1 MNLFQL
7 ESHLNEILNVEDF
20 EDFCKNGIQ
29 VEGKHE
35 IKKIALGVSYNNTF
49 FEKIK
54 EWNPDVILVHHGLF
68 GKGVIDITGYKKIR
82 IENLI
87 KNDISLMGYHLPL
100 DASLEYGNNSELLR
114 KLGIEIV
121 DKFSFG
127 FKGRMPKKVP
137 FQKLT
142 KNLKEILQKNQS
154 LLCYQNREYA
164 ENIAIVSGGGANF
177 IEKLDPEID
186 TYITGS
192 VEEHTRDI
200 AKDMGVN
207 FIHAGHYATET
218 FGIKKLG
225 DYIKNNFD
233 LEIKY
238 FEYYNEV

>member
-1 MNLFQL
+1 MNLLKL
-7 ESHLNEILNVEDF
+7 ESHLNEILNVENFD
-20 EDFCKNGIQ
+20 DYCKNGIQ

-35 IKKIALGVSYNNTF
+35 IKKIAIGVSYNNTF
-49 FEKIK
+49 FEKVK
-54 EWNPDVILVHHGLF
+54 SWNPDVILVHHGLF
-68 GKGVIDITGYKKIR
+68 GKGVIDITGYKKNR
-82 IENLI
+82 IEKLI

-100 DASLEYGNNSELLR
+100 DASLEFGNNSELLK

-121 DKFSFG
+121 DKFTFG
-127 FKGRMPKKVP
+127 FKGRLSEKVP

-142 KNLKEILQKNQS
+142 NDLKEILNNQD
-154 LLCYQNREYA
+154 LLCYKNKEYSK
-164 ENIAIVSGGGANF
+164 EIAVVSGGGANF

-218 FGIKKLG
+218 FGIKRLG
-225 DYIKNNFD
+225 EYIKDKFN
-233 LEIKY
+233 LEVKY
-238 FEYYNEV
+238 FDYYNEV